1 MQKMIYLK
9 KLNPSFLFHI
19 NKIQQFINIFVSL
32 VGYGSFKLMFSKSTI
47 YMYSVIDKWIYGVK
61 LSFEIIDIQTIP
73 NGVNIFPL
81 HIFTL
86 WFCQSIYTSLFTYT
100 YNRKSQKHQDTSHKS
115 QKCLSLI
122 WKVCNKSVT
131 NKWIHLNELHF
142 DCAAHFETATKQN
155 RHSTVKPVLLSDNA
169 TNYRNVSRRRILCMC
184 IQHSVILVL
193 WSLFSHFARFVDL
206 LRNVCPNNYYGCIY
220 STN

>member
-1 MQKMIYLK
+1 MNIWSQTVIWNHRYPNYTKRGKYISPSYFYLMILPVNLYK
-9 KLNPSFLFHI
+9 FVYI
-19 NKIQQFINIFVSL
+19 YIQQ
-32 VGYGSFKLMFSKSTI
+32 K
-47 YMYSVIDKWIYGVK
+47 
-61 LSFEIIDIQTIP
+61 Q
-73 NGVNIFPL
+73 
-81 HIFTL
+81 
-86 WFCQSIYTSLFTYT
+86 
-100 YNRKSQKHQDTSHKS
+100 SQKHQDTSHKS

-131 NKWIHLNELHF
+131 NKWIHLNELHS